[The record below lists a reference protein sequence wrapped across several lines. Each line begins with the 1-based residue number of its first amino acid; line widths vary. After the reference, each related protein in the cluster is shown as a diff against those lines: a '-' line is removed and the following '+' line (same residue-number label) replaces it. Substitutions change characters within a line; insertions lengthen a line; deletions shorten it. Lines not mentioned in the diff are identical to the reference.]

1 MTRTIIR
8 FNWDRTSLLPYEP
21 DILASQQY
29 LKSYRRSHPVEPE
42 KALLFAVL
50 VEAVKT
56 YRGFAFSD
64 SPRKQKLFR
73 EAKAWLWGEEPEDL
87 FSFQSICGIFGID
100 PLFLRR
106 GLSEWTA
113 DQKRNESGRKKIQLR
128 LASGRSRRHV
138 IRIADK
144 SAGAD
149 LKECSGND

>member
-8 FNWDRTSLLPYEP
+8 FNWDRTAILPYEP

-50 VEAVKT
+50 VEAIKT
-56 YRGFAFSD
+56 YTGFVFSQ
-64 SPRKQKLFR
+64 SPRKRKLFR
-73 EAKAWLWGEEPEDL
+73 EAKAWLWGEELEGL

-100 PLFLRR
+100 PVFLRR
-106 GLSEWTA
+106 GLLEWTA
-113 DQKRNESGRKKIQLR
+113 DQKRGESGREKIQLR
-128 LASGRSRRHV
+128 LVSGRSRRHV

-144 SAGAD
+144 STRAI
-149 LKECSGND
+149 